1 MALEIHVLS
10 WDRHVNATA
19 LNRLM
24 GSQTLALTQGLNKAK
39 YNEVKSDYNKKKKEL
54 NTMGKYFS
62 S

>member
-1 MALEIHVLS
+1 
-10 WDRHVNATA
+10 
-19 LNRLM
+19 M
-24 GSQTLALTQGLNKAK
+24 GPQTLALTQGLNKAE

>member
-10 WDRHVNATA
+10 WDRHTNTTG

-24 GSQTLALTQGLNKAK
+24 GSQTLGLTQGLNKAE
-39 YNEVKSDYNKKKKEL
+39 YNEVKSDYNKKNKGL

>member
-10 WDRHVNATA
+10 WDRHANAA
-19 LNRLM
+19 GLNRLM
-24 GSQTLALTQGLNKAK
+24 GSQIHALTQGLNKTD
-39 YNEVKSDYNKKKKEL
+39 YSEVKSDYNKKNKEL

>member
-10 WDRHVNATA
+10 CDRHANATG

-24 GSQTLALTQGLNKAK
+24 GSQTLALTQGLNKAE
-39 YNEVKSDYNKKKKEL
+39 YNEVKSDYNKNNKEL

>member
-10 WDRHVNATA
+10 WDRHTNATG

-24 GSQTLALTQGLNKAK
+24 GSQTLGLTQGLHKAE
-39 YNEVKSDYNKKKKEL
+39 YNEVKSDYNKKNKGL